1 MLETQSESLGEDG
14 EESKEEKLDKIYKK
28 VINILQNSISDLSN
42 DVKDVIHDQGN
53 KLYKQMLKD
62 PTKNTLQINSDYG
75 LDLVDKN
82 GEIITDS
89 SGGEQIM
96 VMSLFHGLKK
106 ATGIEGPLVID
117 TPLARIDEENSPE
130 ILKVLPSIATQCILI
145 PTNKEIPDGG
155 EEEKVLMPL
164 VGRRYEIT
172 KISDQE
178 SQIIEK

>member
-1 MLETQSESLGEDG
+1 
-14 EESKEEKLDKIYKK
+14 
-28 VINILQNSISDLSN
+28 
-42 DVKDVIHDQGN
+42 
-53 KLYKQMLKD
+53 
-62 PTKNTLQINSDYG
+62 
-75 LDLVDKN
+75 
-82 GEIITDS
+82 
-89 SGGEQIM
+89 M